1 MHRNNRLTEIV
12 RILRSN
18 ARTNA
23 DQLAYH
29 FQVSPRTIYRDIALL
44 HRMNVP
50 IVGEAGVGYHL
61 DPEARLDAVQFTA
74 DELQAIFESARKSL
88 AVADPRGAD
97 AIIRAMS
104 KVKQVLPDV
113 LLDALLDGPLY
124 LDGTDDIDE
133 DEIQAIQAAG

>member
-1 MHRNNRLTEIV
+1 MHRNHRLTEIV

-23 DQLAYH
+23 DQLAAH

-61 DPEARLDAVQFTA
+61 DPGAQLDAVQFTA
-74 DELQAIFESARKSL
+74 DELQAMFESARHSL
-88 AVADPRGAD
+88 AAAEPRTAD
-97 AIIRAMS
+97 AILRAMT

-113 LLDALLDGPLY
+113 LLDALLDGPLA
-124 LDGTDDIDE
+124 LHGAADPE
-133 DEIQAIQAAG
+133 PEMKAAG